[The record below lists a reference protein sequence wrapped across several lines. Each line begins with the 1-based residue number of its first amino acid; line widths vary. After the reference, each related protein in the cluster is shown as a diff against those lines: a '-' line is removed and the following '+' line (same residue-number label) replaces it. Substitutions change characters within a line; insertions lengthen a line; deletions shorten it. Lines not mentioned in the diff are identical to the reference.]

1 MVRAAALAVVGAL
14 LVVIA
19 GVGSA
24 LGHSRPS
31 AHPVAT
37 STRTEAVGPSG
48 SVTPTAL
55 SSSAP
60 AGGASQLVSATVEST
75 SSVGLTGSGRPIYY
89 GTEPATI
96 TLQRTV
102 GGIVVTVTPR

>member
-14 LVVIA
+14 LVIA

-31 AHPVAT
+31 AHPVAA

-55 SSSAP
+55 RSSAP
-60 AGGASQLVSATVEST
+60 AGGASQLVSATVESA
-75 SSVGLTGSGRPIYY
+75 SSVGLTGSGRPIYS
-89 GTEPATI
+89 GTEPATM